1 MLCMDA
7 ESILEMEASLMGM
20 NYGTLIGLLTLTMFF
35 MDPGSAHATRP
46 IPVPEPATV
55 TLLASGAVVLGAI
68 GLLRRR
74 KK

>member
-1 MLCMDA
+1 
-7 ESILEMEASLMGM
+7 MEASLMRM
-20 NYGTLIGLLTLTMFF
+20 NFGTLIGLLALTMFF
-35 MDPGSAHATRP
+35 IDPGTAHATRP
-46 IPVPEPATV
+46 IRVPEPATV